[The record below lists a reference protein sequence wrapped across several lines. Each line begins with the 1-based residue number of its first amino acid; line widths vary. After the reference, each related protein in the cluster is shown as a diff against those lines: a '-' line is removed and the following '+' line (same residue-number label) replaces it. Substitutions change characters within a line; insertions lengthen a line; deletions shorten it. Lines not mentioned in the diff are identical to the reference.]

1 MRIISYIFILL
12 VLSFCGCGE
21 SEDSK
26 QIRTKAQ
33 QEAEAKAYQEAMK
46 IGVMPTMDCLPIYL
60 AYDHHLFDTTKV
72 DIRLCFFNAQM
83 DCDTAL
89 VNGSIQGC
97 VSDSIRTQRLIS
109 EKTSLRYIAKTNAYW
124 QLISNKTARIKE
136 LSQLSDKMVAMTRYS
151 ATDKLTDLAIERG
164 KPKYSVFKIQIN
176 DVTLR
181 LNMLLNNEMDAMW
194 LPEPQATAARLKGNP
209 VLMDSR
215 KEQKNWGV
223 LVFRTKDIVNERRSK
238 QLDEFIKG
246 YNAACDSI
254 NKYGVK
260 NYQDLVVK
268 YMNVNKKTA
277 AGLPQL
283 SYSHASNM

>member
-1 MRIISYIFILL
+1 MSVIKYIFFFSL
-12 VLSFCGCGE
+12 VLFCACGE
-21 SEDSK
+21 SEESQK
-26 QIRTKAQ
+26 MRTKA
-33 QEAEAKAYQEAMK
+33 EREKAAAAYRAAMK
-46 IGVMPTMDCLPIYL
+46 IGVMPTLDCLPIFL
-60 AYDHHLFDTTKV
+60 AQDHHLFDTTKV
-72 DIRLCFFNAQM
+72 DIRLCFYNAQM

-89 VNGSIQGC
+89 VGGSVQGC

-109 EKTSLRYIAKTNAYW
+109 KGTQLRYIAPTNTYW
-124 QLISNKTARIKE
+124 QLISNKAARIKE

-151 ATDKLTDLAIERG
+151 ATDKLTDRAVEKG
-164 KPKYSVFKIQIN
+164 KPKYPVFRIQIN

-181 LNMLLNNEMDAMW
+181 LNMLINNEMDAMW

-215 KEQKNWGV
+215 KENKNWGV
-223 LVFRTKDIVNERRSK
+223 LVFRTKDILDARRSQ

-254 NKYGVK
+254 NKYGIK

-268 YMNVNKKTA
+268 YMHVDQKTA
-277 AGLPQL
+277 EKLPQL
-283 SYSHASNM
+283 KFQHASNY

>member
-1 MRIISYIFILL
+1 MRTIKFLCLL
-12 VLSFCGCGE
+12 SVVLFCACGE
-21 SEDSK
+21 SEESK
-26 QIRTKAQ
+26 KIRTKA
-33 QEAEAKAYQEAMK
+33 EREKAAAEYRAAMK
-46 IGVMPTMDCLPIYL
+46 IGVMPTLDCLPVFL
-60 AYDHHLFDTTKV
+60 AQDHHLFDTTKV

-89 VNGSIQGC
+89 IGGSVQGC

-109 EKTSLRYIAKTNAYW
+109 KGTQLRYISQTNTYW
-124 QLISNKTARIKE
+124 QLISVKAARIKE

-151 ATDKLTDLAIERG
+151 ATDKLTDRAVELG
-164 KPKYSVFKIQIN
+164 KPKYPVFRIQIN
-176 DVTLR
+176 DVILR
-181 LNMLLNNEMDAMW
+181 LNMLFNNELDAAW

-215 KEQKNWGV
+215 KENKNWGV
-223 LVFRTKDIVNERRSK
+223 LVFRTKDILEPRRSQ

-268 YMNVNKKTA
+268 YMHVDQKTA
-277 AGLPQL
+277 EKLPQL
-283 SYSHASNM
+283 KFKHASNM

>member
-1 MRIISYIFILL
+1 MRTIKFLCLL
-12 VLSFCGCGE
+12 SVVLFCACGE
-21 SEDSK
+21 SEESK
-26 QIRTKAQ
+26 KIRTRAEREKAA
-33 QEAEAKAYQEAMK
+33 AEYRAAMK
-46 IGVMPTMDCLPIYL
+46 IGVMPTLDCLPVFL
-60 AYDHHLFDTTKV
+60 AQDHHLFDTTKV

-89 VNGSIQGC
+89 IGGSVQGC

-109 EKTSLRYIAKTNAYW
+109 KGTQLRYIAQTNTYW
-124 QLISNKTARIKE
+124 QLISVKAARIKE

-151 ATDKLTDLAIERG
+151 ATDKLTDRAVELG
-164 KPKYSVFKIQIN
+164 KPKYPVFRIQIN
-176 DVTLR
+176 DVILR
-181 LNMLLNNEMDAMW
+181 LNMLFNIELDAAW

-215 KEQKNWGV
+215 KENKNWGV
-223 LVFRTKDIVNERRSK
+223 LVFRTKDILETRRSQ

-268 YMNVNKKTA
+268 YMHVDQKTA
-277 AGLPQL
+277 EKLPQL
-283 SYSHASNM
+283 KFKHASNM